1 MTEYNCA
8 DCGEWCEENKIRI
21 HDGEQLCDS
30 CYVEVLLGKI
40 ERLKKDMCGR
50 YKQQEYYE
58 RLISENEAYKQRIKE
73 LEKALKLAITGYT
86 KEANRGQ
93 INYNFK
99 NTGMY
104 EWLMYV
110 LENKEK

>member
-30 CYVEVLLGKI
+30 CYAEVLLGEI
-40 ERLKKDMCGR
+40 ERLKKDVEF
-50 YKQQEYYE
+50 YKTEVMKNGYTQQ
-58 RLISENEAYKQRIKE
+58 AKRIKE
-73 LEKALKLAITGYT
+73 MEEALKLAITGYT

-104 EWLMYV
+104 EWLMYI